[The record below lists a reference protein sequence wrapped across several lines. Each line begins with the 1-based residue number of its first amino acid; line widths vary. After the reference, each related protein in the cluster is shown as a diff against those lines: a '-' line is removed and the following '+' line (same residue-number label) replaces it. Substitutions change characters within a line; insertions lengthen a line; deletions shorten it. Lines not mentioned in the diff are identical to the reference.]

1 VALITVDLE
10 EIKGLGLADALVLLL
25 LVALLAA
32 VAVVG
37 RTWGQAY
44 VPMAQIDLSIG
55 SLAWY
60 SVLSLSRGC
69 AGIAISLVLTFWW
82 GLWAVRSARAEAVLL
97 PLVDILQ
104 SIPVLGFMPGLVLG
118 MVALFPHSRTGLEL
132 AGILLLVTSQ
142 AWNMI
147 LAFYQSLRS
156 LPQDLTH
163 AADAAGL
170 RGWRRFA
177 TLELPG
183 GMNPLVWNSMLSMA
197 GGWFF
202 LVASETFQLGKQD
215 FRLPGVGSYMAVA
228 MEKND
233 VHGQFLAVMAMLII
247 VVGTDQLLWRPLLKW
262 SARFKMDDTEEQLPS
277 SWMFDLLA
285 KSERAQRLGE
295 SVARQLW
302 RLFLRGVKQPRRVV
316 RPVLKPMLGPL
327 RRSASQ
333 LASAER
339 LETLMLGLLALG
351 LVWGGWILLSLLEGM
366 TLRDW
371 AALWSQA
378 GFTFLRIS
386 VAVLLGSLW
395 AIPLGI
401 KIGMSPRLLR
411 WLGPVIQ
418 IAAAF
423 PAPMLF
429 PAVVVLLFYFGV
441 SLDYGSVLLMMSATS
456 WYILFNVIAGAGAIP
471 QEQRQAWAAFGPNG
485 WAKLKHFLLPA
496 LLPSLIVGWET
507 ATGGAWNASIVTEYL
522 HLNGQTYFTHQ
533 GLGATLNV
541 ATEKGDLG
549 LLTASVL
556 VMVAIVV
563 GMNRF
568 VWHRLYDYANRHQ

>member
-1 VALITVDLE
+1 MPLITVDLE
-10 EIKGLGLADALVLLL
+10 EIKGLGLADLLVLLL

-44 VPMAQIDLSIG
+44 VPVATIDLSG
-55 SLAWY
+55 SSLAWY
-60 SVLSLSRGC
+60 SLLSLSRGC

-82 GLWAVRSARAEAVLL
+82 GLWAARSAKAEAVIL

-118 MVALFPHSRTGLEL
+118 MVAVFPHNRVGLEL

-147 LAFYQSLRS
+147 LAFYQSVRS
-156 LPQDLTH
+156 VPRDLVD
-163 AADAAGL
+163 AADSAGL

-177 TLELPG
+177 TLELPM

-202 LVASETFQLGKQD
+202 LVASETFQLGNQD

-228 MEKND
+228 MD
-233 VHGQFLAVMAMLII
+233 QGDIRGMVLAVLAMLTI
-247 VVGTDQLLWRPLLKW
+247 VVRTDQLFWRPLLKW
-262 SARFKMDDTEEQLPS
+262 SARFRLDDADELPS
-277 SWMFDLLA
+277 SWMYDLLA
-285 KSERAQRLGE
+285 KSERAQKLME
-295 SVARQLW
+295 SLAKQAWALLV
-302 RLFLRGVKQPRRVV
+302 RGLHQPRKVV
-316 RPVLKPMLGPL
+316 RPVLRPVLRPL
-327 RRSASQ
+327 RRTGRE
-333 LASAER
+333 LARQDRVEAV
-339 LETLMLGLLALG
+339 LLGCLAVG
-351 LVWGGWILLSLLEGM
+351 LAWGGWRVFSLLQH
-366 TLRDW
+366 LSWRDW

-378 GFTFLRIS
+378 GLTFARIF

-395 AIPLGI
+395 AIPVGI
-401 KIGMSPRLLR
+401 KIGMSPRLSR

-429 PAVVVLLFYFGV
+429 PAVVVVLFSLGV
-441 SLDYGSVLLMMSATS
+441 SLDYGSILLMMTATS
-456 WYILFNVIAGAGAIP
+456 WYILFNVIAGASAIP
-471 QEQRQAWAAFGPNG
+471 QDQRQAWSAFGTQG
-485 WAKLKHFLLPA
+485 WAKWKHFLIPA

-522 HLNGQTYFTHQ
+522 RLNDQTYTAQ
-533 GLGATLNV
+533 GLGATLNL
-541 ATEKGDLG
+541 ATEKGDLS

-568 VWHRLYDYANRHQ
+568 VWHRLYDYANRFL

>member
-1 VALITVDLE
+1 MALITVDLE
-10 EIKGLGLADALVLLL
+10 EIKGFGLADVLVLLL

-32 VAVVG
+32 VAVLG

-44 VPMAQIDLSIG
+44 VPVVQIDLAPS
-55 SLAWY
+55 SLLWY
-60 SVLSLSRGC
+60 SFISLSRGC

-82 GLWAVRSARAEAVLL
+82 GLWAARSSKAESVLL

-118 MVALFPHSRTGLEL
+118 MVALFPHSRIGLEL

-156 LPQDLTH
+156 LPPDLAM

-170 RGWRRFA
+170 RGWKRFM
-177 TLELPG
+177 TLELPSG
-183 GMNPLVWNSMLSMA
+183 LNPLVWNSMLSMA

-215 FRLPGVGSYMAVA
+215 FRLPGVGSYMGVA
-228 MEKND
+228 MEKGD
-233 VHGQFLAVMAMLII
+233 TTAMVWAVAAMLAI

-262 SARFKMDDTEEQLPS
+262 SFRFRLDEKDDELPG
-277 SWMFDLLA
+277 SWMYDLLA
-285 KSERAQRLGE
+285 RSARAQGVME
-295 SVARQLW
+295 SLARQLW
-302 RLFLRGVKQPRRVV
+302 GLLNRGMRQPLTPLKPVL
-316 RPVLKPMLGPL
+316 RPVLKPFRETG
-327 RRSASQ
+327 RRLAGVDQ
-333 LASAER
+333 LENF
-339 LETLMLGLLALG
+339 LLGLLALG
-351 LVWGGWILLSLLEGM
+351 LAWGGWRLWSLLQPLGW
-366 TLRDW
+366 RDW

-378 GFTFLRIS
+378 GLTFVRIFFA
-386 VAVLLGSLW
+386 VALGALW
-395 AIPLGI
+395 AIPLGV
-401 KIGMSPRLLR
+401 KIGLDRRLSRLF
-411 WLGPVIQ
+411 GPVIQ

-429 PAVVVLLFYFGV
+429 PAVVVVLFYFGV
-441 SLDYGSVLLMMSATS
+441 SLDYGSVLLMMTATS
-456 WYILFNVIAGAGAIP
+456 WYILFNVIAGASAIP
-471 QEQRQAWAAFGPNG
+471 DDLKQSWAAFGSGG
-485 WAKLKHFLLPA
+485 WLRWKRFLLPV
-496 LLPSLIVGWET
+496 LLPTLIVGLET

-522 HLNGQTYFTHQ
+522 RLNDQTYVAQ
-533 GLGATLNV
+533 GLGATLNL
-541 ATEKGDLG
+541 ATENGDMA

-556 VMVAIVV
+556 VMVVIVV

-568 VWHRLYDYANRHQ
+568 VWHRLYDYASRNA

>member
-1 VALITVDLE
+1 MPLITVDLE
-10 EIKGLGLADALVLLL
+10 EIKGLGLADLLVLLL

-32 VAVVG
+32 IAVVG

-44 VPMAQIDLSIG
+44 VPVATIDLSG
-55 SLAWY
+55 SALAWY
-60 SVLSLSRGC
+60 SLLSLSRGC
-69 AGIAISLVLTFWW
+69 AGIAVSLVLTFWW
-82 GLWAVRSARAEAVLL
+82 GLWAARSSKAEAVIL

-118 MVALFPHSRTGLEL
+118 MVALFPGNRVGLEL

-147 LAFYQSLRS
+147 LAFYQAVRGM
-156 LPQDLTH
+156 PRDLAD
-163 AADAAGL
+163 AADSAGL

-177 TLELPG
+177 TLELPI

-202 LVASETFQLGKQD
+202 LVASETFQLGSQD

-228 MEKND
+228 MDKGD
-233 VHGQFLAVMAMLII
+233 LRGMVLAVLAMLAI
-247 VVGTDQLLWRPLLKW
+247 VVSTDQLLWRPLLKW
-262 SARFKMDDTEEQLPS
+262 SARFKLDDAEELPS

-285 KSERAQRLGE
+285 KSERAQRLME
-295 SVARQLW
+295 SLARQAWSLLVLGLK
-302 RLFLRGVKQPRRVV
+302 RPRNAV
-316 RPVLKPMLGPL
+316 RPVLKPVLRPL
-327 RRSASQ
+327 RRTGRE
-333 LASAER
+333 LAKQDR
-339 LETLMLGLLALG
+339 LEAVFLGILALALALG
-351 LVWGGWILLSLLEGM
+351 GWRLLSLLRHLGW
-366 TLRDW
+366 RDW

-378 GFTFLRIS
+378 GLTFARIF
-386 VAVLLGSLW
+386 VAVLLGSMW
-395 AIPLGI
+395 AIPVGI
-401 KIGMSPRLLR
+401 KIGMSPRLSR

-429 PAVVVLLFYFGV
+429 PAVVVVLFGLGV
-441 SLDYGSVLLMMSATS
+441 TLDYGSILLMMTATS
-456 WYILFNVIAGAGAIP
+456 WYILFNVIAGASAIP
-471 QEQRQAWAAFGPNG
+471 QEQRQAWNAFGTPG
-485 WAKLKHFLLPA
+485 WAKWKHFLIPT

-522 HLNGQTYFTHQ
+522 RLNDHTYTAQ
-533 GLGATLNV
+533 GLGATLNL

-568 VWHRLYDYANRHQ
+568 IWHRLYDYANRFL